1 LTFVVFVVV
10 VEVFR
15 VVVVVVLA
23 TQTRCCVDPSGRP
36 VAAAAAVVGAAK
48 VGNHPRD
55 EVPYPG
61 GENKMVEDTPFSA
74 NWQVLE

>member
-1 LTFVVFVVV
+1 MTFVVV

-23 TQTRCCVDPSGRP
+23 SQTRCCVDPSVRP
-36 VAAAAAVVGAAK
+36 VAAAVVGVAK

-61 GENKMVEDTPFSA
+61 GENKIVEATMFSA
-74 NWQVLE
+74 NRRVLE